1 MILDLLKVNLATTNK
16 TLASLL
22 YFDEMQN
29 VNANPAQVMATCI
42 DRKKISK

>member
-1 MILDLLKVNLATTNK
+1 MILDLVKVNITTNKK

-29 VNANPAQVMATCI
+29 VNANPGLCHIALLLA
-42 DRKKISK
+42 

>member
-22 YFDEMQN
+22 YFDEMQI
-29 VNANPAQVMATCI
+29 VNASPGLCHIALSLA
-42 DRKKISK
+42 